1 MKLSIIIPIYNV
13 ENTLRRCLD
22 SVISQYI
29 DDCEIILVDDG
40 STDNSGIIADEYAC
54 KFPFIQIYHKKN
66 CGPSDARN
74 YGLDRMNGDYVTFI
88 DSDDELSP
96 NTLEPLLNIL
106 HNHPEYDILEYS
118 VLQNPGEHNETFL
131 DLGNHIYP
139 NALDWLMNNGTRHC
153 WMWNKIF
160 KSNLFTQLRFPHN
173 LLRFEDI
180 WMMNDLLALNPHIA
194 TTSQGEYKYYRNNN
208 GLMASNSNFTY
219 LLTNQMNIV
228 RTHNID
234 IRERRWHRLNMD
246 MYDIQLYVYL
256 LTGNILIPSQKVVS
270 SMKYPGI
277 QGLIKS
283 LALDIFGLKYS
294 CKLFGLYNRYINK
307 RIRYTCL
314 DYRQTLFKEK
324 HHKQMV
330 AHHK

>member
-22 SVISQYI
+22 SVISQNI

-40 STDNSGIIADEYAC
+40 STDRSGIIADEYAC
-54 KFPFIQIYHKKN
+54 KHPSITIYHKEN
-66 CGPSDARN
+66 GGLSDARN
-74 YGLDRMNGDYVTFI
+74 YGLDRMNGDYVTFV

-96 NTLEPLLNIL
+96 NTLEALLNIL
-106 HNHPEYDILEYS
+106 QNHPEYDILEYS
-118 VLQNPGEHNETFL
+118 VLQNPGEQDETFIDL
-131 DLGNHIYP
+131 DNHNYP
-139 NALDWLMNNGTRHC
+139 YALDWLMINGTRHC
-153 WMWNKIF
+153 WMCNKIF
-160 KSNLFTQLRFPHN
+160 KSNLFINLRFPDN
-173 LLRFEDI
+173 ILRFEDM
-180 WMMNDLLALNPHIA
+180 WMMNKLLALNPHIA
-194 TTSQGEYKYYRNNN
+194 TTSQGEYRYYRNNN
-208 GLMASNSNFTY
+208 GLMASNSNFTD

-234 IRERRWHRLNMD
+234 IRKRRWHRLYMD

-256 LTGNILIPSQKVVS
+256 LTGNILIPSQKVVP
-270 SMKYPGI
+270 SMKYHGI

-307 RIRYTCL
+307 G
-314 DYRQTLFKEK
+314 K
-324 HHKQMV
+324 
-330 AHHK
+330 

>member
-22 SVISQYI
+22 SVISQNI

-40 STDNSGIIADEYAC
+40 STDRSIIIADEYAC
-54 KFPFIQIYHKKN
+54 KHPFITIYHKEN
-66 CGPSDARN
+66 GGLSDARN
-74 YGLDRMNGDYVTFI
+74 YGLDRMNGDYVTFV

-96 NTLEPLLNIL
+96 NTLEPLLNIM

-118 VLQNPGEHNETFL
+118 VLQNPGEHDETFI
-131 DLGNHIYP
+131 DLGNHNYP
-139 NALDWLMNNGTRHC
+139 YALDWLMTNGTRHC
-153 WMWNKIF
+153 WIWNKIF
-160 KSNLFTQLRFPHN
+160 KSNLFTQLRFPDN
-173 LLRFEDI
+173 ILRFEDM
-180 WMMNDLLALNPHIA
+180 WMMNKLLALNPHIA
-194 TTSQGEYKYYRNNN
+194 TTSQGEYRYYRNNN
-208 GLMASNSNFTY
+208 GLMASNSNFTD

-234 IRERRWHRLNMD
+234 IRERRWHRLYMD

-256 LTGNILIPSQKVVS
+256 QTGNILIPSQKVVP
-270 SMKYPGI
+270 SMKYHGI

-294 CKLFGLYNRYINK
+294 CKLFGLYNKYINK
-307 RIRYTCL
+307 
-314 DYRQTLFKEK
+314 D
-324 HHKQMV
+324 
-330 AHHK
+330 

>member
-22 SVISQYI
+22 SVISQNI

-40 STDNSGIIADEYAC
+40 STDRSRIIADEYAC
-54 KFPFIQIYHKKN
+54 KHPFITIYHKEN
-66 CGPSDARN
+66 GGPSDTRN
-74 YGLDRMNGDYVTFI
+74 YGLERMNGDYVTFV

-96 NTLEPLLNIL
+96 NTFEPLLNIM

-118 VLQNPGEHNETFL
+118 VLQNPGEHDETFI
-131 DLGNHIYP
+131 DLGNHNYP
-139 NALDWLMNNGTRHC
+139 YALDWLMTNGTRHC
-153 WMWNKIF
+153 WIWNKIF
-160 KSNLFTQLRFPHN
+160 KSNLFTQLRFPDN
-173 LLRFEDI
+173 ILRFEDM
-180 WMMNDLLALNPHIA
+180 WMMNKLLALNPHIA
-194 TTSQGEYKYYRNNN
+194 TTSQGEYRYYRNNN
-208 GLMASNSNFTY
+208 GLIASNRNFTD

-234 IRERRWHRLNMD
+234 IRERRWHRLYMD

-256 LTGNILIPSQKVVS
+256 QTGNILIPSQKVVP
-270 SMKYPGI
+270 SMKYHGI

-294 CKLFGLYNRYINK
+294 CILFVLYNKYINK
-307 RIRYTCL
+307 
-314 DYRQTLFKEK
+314 D
-324 HHKQMV
+324 
-330 AHHK
+330 

>member
-29 DDCEIILVDDG
+29 DDCEIILVDDS

-54 KFPFIQIYHKKN
+54 KFPFIQIYHKEN
-66 CGPSDARN
+66 GGPSDARN
-74 YGLDRMNGDYVTFI
+74 YGLDRMNGDYVTFV

-96 NTLEPLLNIL
+96 NTLKPLLNIL
-106 HNHPEYDILEYS
+106 QNHPEYDILEYS
-118 VLQNPGEHNETFL
+118 VLQNLGEHDETIL
-131 DLGNHIYP
+131 DLGNNIYP

-194 TTSQGEYKYYRNNN
+194 TTSQGEYRYYRNNN
-208 GLMASNSNFTY
+208 GLMASISNFTD

-234 IRERRWHRLNMD
+234 IRERRWHRLYMD

-256 LTGNILIPSQKVVS
+256 QTRNIFIPSQKVVP
-270 SMKYPGI
+270 SMKYNGI

-283 LALDIFGLKYS
+283 LTLDMFGLKYS

-307 RIRYTCL
+307 C
-314 DYRQTLFKEK
+314 K
-324 HHKQMV
+324 
-330 AHHK
+330 

>member
-22 SVISQYI
+22 SVISQNI

-40 STDNSGIIADEYAC
+40 STDRSRIIADEYAC
-54 KFPFIQIYHKKN
+54 KHPFITIYHKEN
-66 CGPSDARN
+66 GGLSDARN
-74 YGLDRMNGDYVTFI
+74 YGLDRMNGDYVTFV

-106 HNHPEYDILEYS
+106 HNNPEYDILEYS
-118 VLQNPGEHNETFL
+118 VLQNPGEQDETFI
-131 DLGNHIYP
+131 DLGKHNYP
-139 NALDWLMNNGTRHC
+139 YALDWLMTNGTRHC
-153 WMWNKIF
+153 WMCNKIF
-160 KSNLFTQLRFPHN
+160 KSNLFINLRFPDN
-173 LLRFEDI
+173 ILRFEDM
-180 WMMNDLLALNPHIA
+180 WMMNKLLDLNPHIA
-194 TTSQGEYKYYRNNN
+194 TTSQGEYRYYRNNN
-208 GLMASNSNFTY
+208 GLMASNSNFTD

-234 IRERRWHRLNMD
+234 ISERRWHRLYMD

-256 LTGNILIPSQKVVS
+256 QTGNILIPSQKVVP
-270 SMKYPGI
+270 SMKYHGI

-294 CKLFGLYNRYINK
+294 CILFGLYNKYINK
-307 RIRYTCL
+307 
-314 DYRQTLFKEK
+314 D
-324 HHKQMV
+324 
-330 AHHK
+330 

>member
-22 SVISQYI
+22 SVISQNI

-40 STDNSGIIADEYAC
+40 STDRSRIIADEYAC
-54 KFPFIQIYHKKN
+54 KHPFITIYHKEN
-66 CGPSDARN
+66 GGLSDARN
-74 YGLDRMNGDYVTFI
+74 YGLDRMNGDYVTFV

-106 HNHPEYDILEYS
+106 HNNPEYDILEYS
-118 VLQNPGEHNETFL
+118 VLQNPGEQDETFI
-131 DLGNHIYP
+131 DLGKHNYP
-139 NALDWLMNNGTRHC
+139 YALDWLMTNGTRHC
-153 WMWNKIF
+153 WIWNKIF
-160 KSNLFTQLRFPHN
+160 KSNLFTQLRFPDN
-173 LLRFEDI
+173 ILRFEDM
-180 WMMNDLLALNPHIA
+180 WMMNKLLALNPHIA
-194 TTSQGEYKYYRNNN
+194 TTSQGEYRYYRNNN
-208 GLMASNSNFTY
+208 GLMASNSNFTD

-234 IRERRWHRLNMD
+234 IRERRWHRLYMD

-256 LTGNILIPSQKVVS
+256 LTGNILIPSQKVVP
-270 SMKYPGI
+270 SMKYHGI

-294 CKLFGLYNRYINK
+294 CILFGLYNRCLNK
-307 RIRYTCL
+307 GKY
-314 DYRQTLFKEK
+314 
-324 HHKQMV
+324 
-330 AHHK
+330 

>member
-22 SVISQYI
+22 SVISQNI

-40 STDNSGIIADEYAC
+40 STDRSRIIADEYAC
-54 KFPFIQIYHKKN
+54 KHPFITIYHKEN
-66 CGPSDARN
+66 GGLSDARN
-74 YGLDRMNGDYVTFI
+74 YGLDRMNGDYVTFV

-106 HNHPEYDILEYS
+106 HNNPEYDILEYS
-118 VLQNPGEHNETFL
+118 VLQNPGEQDETFIN
-131 DLGNHIYP
+131 LGKHNYP
-139 NALDWLMNNGTRHC
+139 YALDWLMTNGTRHC
-153 WMWNKIF
+153 WMCNKIF
-160 KSNLFTQLRFPHN
+160 KSNLFINLRFPDN
-173 LLRFEDI
+173 ILRFEDM
-180 WMMNDLLALNPHIA
+180 WMMNKLLDLNPHIA
-194 TTSQGEYKYYRNNN
+194 TTSQGEYRYYRNNN
-208 GLMASNSNFTY
+208 GLMASNSNFTD

-234 IRERRWHRLNMD
+234 ISERRWHRLYMD

-256 LTGNILIPSQKVVS
+256 QTGNILIPSQKVVP
-270 SMKYPGI
+270 SMKYHGI

-294 CKLFGLYNRYINK
+294 CILFGLYNKYINK
-307 RIRYTCL
+307 
-314 DYRQTLFKEK
+314 D
-324 HHKQMV
+324 
-330 AHHK
+330 

>member
-22 SVISQYI
+22 SVISQNI

-40 STDNSGIIADEYAC
+40 STDRSRIIADEYAC
-54 KFPFIQIYHKKN
+54 KHPFITIYHKEN
-66 CGPSDARN
+66 GGLSDARN
-74 YGLDRMNGDYVTFI
+74 YGLDRMNGDYVTFV

-106 HNHPEYDILEYS
+106 HNNPEYDILEYS
-118 VLQNPGEHNETFL
+118 VLQNPGEQDETFI
-131 DLGNHIYP
+131 DLGKHNYP
-139 NALDWLMNNGTRHC
+139 YALDWLMTNGTRHC
-153 WMWNKIF
+153 WMCNKIF
-160 KSNLFTQLRFPHN
+160 KSNLFINLRFPDN
-173 LLRFEDI
+173 ILRFEDL
-180 WMMNDLLALNPHIA
+180 WMMNKLLALNPHIA
-194 TTSQGEYKYYRNNN
+194 TTSQGEYRYYRNNN
-208 GLMASNSNFTY
+208 GLMASNSNFTD

-234 IRERRWHRLNMD
+234 IRERRWHRLYMD

-256 LTGNILIPSQKVVS
+256 QTGNILIPSQKVVP
-270 SMKYPGI
+270 SMKYHGI

-294 CKLFGLYNRYINK
+294 CKLFGLYNKYINK
-307 RIRYTCL
+307 
-314 DYRQTLFKEK
+314 D
-324 HHKQMV
+324 
-330 AHHK
+330 

>member
-22 SVISQYI
+22 SVISQNI

-40 STDNSGIIADEYAC
+40 STDRSRIIADEYAC
-54 KFPFIQIYHKKN
+54 KHPFITIYHKEN
-66 CGPSDARN
+66 GGLSDARN
-74 YGLDRMNGDYVTFI
+74 YGLDRMNGDYVTFV

-118 VLQNPGEHNETFL
+118 VLQNPGEHDETFL
-131 DLGNHIYP
+131 DLGNHNYP
-139 NALDWLMNNGTRHC
+139 YALDWLMTNGTRHC
-153 WMWNKIF
+153 WMCNKIF
-160 KSNLFTQLRFPHN
+160 KSNLFINLRFPDN
-173 LLRFEDI
+173 ILRFEDM
-180 WMMNDLLALNPHIA
+180 WMMNKLLALNPHIA
-194 TTSQGEYKYYRNNN
+194 TTSQGEYIYYRNNN
-208 GLMASNSNFTY
+208 GLMASNSNFTD

-234 IRERRWHRLNMD
+234 ISERRWHRLYMD

-256 LTGNILIPSQKVVS
+256 QTGNILIPSQKVVP
-270 SMKYPGI
+270 SMKYHGI

-294 CKLFGLYNRYINK
+294 CILFGLYNKYINK
-307 RIRYTCL
+307 
-314 DYRQTLFKEK
+314 D
-324 HHKQMV
+324 
-330 AHHK
+330 

>member
-22 SVISQYI
+22 SVISQNI

-40 STDNSGIIADEYAC
+40 STDRSGIIADEYAF
-54 KFPFIQIYHKKN
+54 KFPFIQIYHKEN

-74 YGLDRMNGDYVTFI
+74 YGLERKNGDYVTFV

-160 KSNLFTQLRFPHN
+160 KSNLFSQLRFPHN
-173 LLRFEDI
+173 LLRFEDM
-180 WMMNDLLALNPHIA
+180 WMMNKLLALKPYIA
-194 TTSQGEYKYYRNNN
+194 TTSQGEYRYYRNNN
-208 GLMASNSNFTY
+208 GLMASNSNFTD

-228 RTHNID
+228 RIHNIN
-234 IRERRWHRLNMD
+234 ICEKRWHRLYMD

-256 LTGNILIPSQKVVS
+256 QTGNILISSQKVVP
-270 SMKYPGI
+270 SMKYHGI

-307 RIRYTCL
+307 G
-314 DYRQTLFKEK
+314 K
-324 HHKQMV
+324 
-330 AHHK
+330 

>member
-22 SVISQYI
+22 SVISQNI

-40 STDNSGIIADEYAC
+40 STDRSRIIADEYAC
-54 KFPFIQIYHKKN
+54 KHPFITIYHKEN
-66 CGPSDARN
+66 GGLSDARN
-74 YGLDRMNGDYVTFI
+74 YGLDRMNGDYVTFV

-106 HNHPEYDILEYS
+106 HNNPEYDILEYS
-118 VLQNPGEHNETFL
+118 VLQNPGEQDETFI
-131 DLGNHIYP
+131 DLGKHNYP
-139 NALDWLMNNGTRHC
+139 YALDWLMTNGTRHC
-153 WMWNKIF
+153 WMCNKIF
-160 KSNLFTQLRFPHN
+160 KSNLFINLRFPDN
-173 LLRFEDI
+173 ILRFEDL
-180 WMMNDLLALNPHIA
+180 WMMNKLLALNPHIA
-194 TTSQGEYKYYRNNN
+194 TTSQGEYRYYRNNN
-208 GLMASNSNFTY
+208 GLMASNSNFTD

-234 IRERRWHRLNMD
+234 IRERRWHRLYMD

-256 LTGNILIPSQKVVS
+256 LTGNILIPSQKVVP
-270 SMKYPGI
+270 SMKYHGI

-294 CKLFGLYNRYINK
+294 CILFGLYNRCLNK
-307 RIRYTCL
+307 GKY
-314 DYRQTLFKEK
+314 
-324 HHKQMV
+324 
-330 AHHK
+330 

>member
-22 SVISQYI
+22 SVISQNI

-40 STDNSGIIADEYAC
+40 STDRSIILADEYAY
-54 KFPFIQIYHKKN
+54 KHPSITIYHKEN
-66 CGPSDARN
+66 GGPSDTRN
-74 YGLDRMNGDYVTFI
+74 YGLERMNGDYVTFV

-96 NTLEPLLNIL
+96 NTLEPLLNIM

-118 VLQNPGEHNETFL
+118 VLQNPGEHDETFI
-131 DLGNHIYP
+131 DLGNHNYP
-139 NALDWLMNNGTRHC
+139 YALDWLMTNGTRHC
-153 WMWNKIF
+153 WIWNKIF
-160 KSNLFTQLRFPHN
+160 KSNLFTQLRFPDN
-173 LLRFEDI
+173 ILRFEDM
-180 WMMNDLLALNPHIA
+180 WMMNKLLALNPHIA
-194 TTSQGEYKYYRNNN
+194 TTSQGEYRYYRNNN
-208 GLMASNSNFTY
+208 GLMASNSNFTD

-234 IRERRWHRLNMD
+234 IRERRWHRLYMD

-256 LTGNILIPSQKVVS
+256 QTGNILIPSQKVVP
-270 SMKYPGI
+270 SMKYHGI

-294 CKLFGLYNRYINK
+294 CILFVLYNKYINK
-307 RIRYTCL
+307 
-314 DYRQTLFKEK
+314 D
-324 HHKQMV
+324 
-330 AHHK
+330 

>member
-22 SVISQYI
+22 SVISQNI

-40 STDNSGIIADEYAC
+40 STDRSIILADEYAY
-54 KFPFIQIYHKKN
+54 KHPSITIYHKEN
-66 CGPSDARN
+66 GGPSDTRN
-74 YGLDRMNGDYVTFI
+74 YGLERMNGDYVTFV

-96 NTLEPLLNIL
+96 NTLEPLLNIM

-118 VLQNPGEHNETFL
+118 VLQNPGEHDETFL
-131 DLGNHIYP
+131 DLGNHNYP
-139 NALDWLMNNGTRHC
+139 YALDWLMTNGTRHC
-153 WMWNKIF
+153 WMCNKIF
-160 KSNLFTQLRFPHN
+160 KSNLFINLRFPDN
-173 LLRFEDI
+173 ILRFEDM
-180 WMMNDLLALNPHIA
+180 WMMNKLLALNPHIA
-194 TTSQGEYKYYRNNN
+194 TTSQGEYRYYRNNN
-208 GLMASNSNFTY
+208 GLMASNSNFTD

-234 IRERRWHRLNMD
+234 IRERRWHRLYMD

-256 LTGNILIPSQKVVS
+256 QTGNILIPSQKVVP
-270 SMKYPGI
+270 SMKYHGI

-294 CKLFGLYNRYINK
+294 CILFVLYNKYINK
-307 RIRYTCL
+307 
-314 DYRQTLFKEK
+314 D
-324 HHKQMV
+324 
-330 AHHK
+330 

>member
-22 SVISQYI
+22 SVISQNI

-54 KFPFIQIYHKKN
+54 KFPFIQIYHIEN
-66 CGPSDARN
+66 GGPSDARN
-74 YGLDRMNGDYVTFI
+74 YGLDRMNGDYVTFV

-96 NTLEPLLNIL
+96 NTLEHLLNIL

-118 VLQNPGEHNETFL
+118 VLQNTGEHDETFL
-131 DLGNHIYP
+131 DLGNHNYP
-139 NALDWLMNNGTRHC
+139 YALDWLMTNGTRHC

-160 KSNLFTQLRFPHN
+160 KSNLFINLRFPDN
-173 LLRFEDI
+173 ILRFEDM
-180 WMMNDLLALNPHIA
+180 WMMNKLLALNPHIA
-194 TTSQGEYKYYRNNN
+194 TTSQGEYRYYRNNN
-208 GLMASNSNFTY
+208 GLMASNSNFTD

-234 IRERRWHRLNMD
+234 IRERRWHRLYMD

-256 LTGNILIPSQKVVS
+256 QTGNILIPSQKVVP
-270 SMKYPGI
+270 SMKYHGI

-294 CKLFGLYNRYINK
+294 CILFVLYNKYINK
-307 RIRYTCL
+307 
-314 DYRQTLFKEK
+314 D
-324 HHKQMV
+324 
-330 AHHK
+330 

>member
-22 SVISQYI
+22 SVISQNI

-40 STDNSGIIADEYAC
+40 STDRSRIIADEYAC
-54 KFPFIQIYHKKN
+54 KHPFITIYHKEN
-66 CGPSDARN
+66 GGLSDARN
-74 YGLDRMNGDYVTFI
+74 YGLDRMNGDYVTFV

-106 HNHPEYDILEYS
+106 HNNPEYDILEYS
-118 VLQNPGEHNETFL
+118 VLQNPGEQDETFI
-131 DLGNHIYP
+131 DLGKHNYP
-139 NALDWLMNNGTRHC
+139 YALDWLMTNGTRHC
-153 WMWNKIF
+153 WMCNKIF
-160 KSNLFTQLRFPHN
+160 KSNLFINLKFPDN
-173 LLRFEDI
+173 ILRFEDL
-180 WMMNDLLALNPHIA
+180 WMMNKLLALNPHIA
-194 TTSQGEYKYYRNNN
+194 TTSQGEYRYYRNNN
-208 GLMASNSNFTY
+208 GLMASNSNFTD

-234 IRERRWHRLNMD
+234 IRERRWHRLYMD

-256 LTGNILIPSQKVVS
+256 QTGNILIPSQKVVP
-270 SMKYPGI
+270 SMKYHGI

-294 CKLFGLYNRYINK
+294 CKLFGLYNKYINK
-307 RIRYTCL
+307 
-314 DYRQTLFKEK
+314 D
-324 HHKQMV
+324 
-330 AHHK
+330 